1 MEISLG
7 SNLSAV
13 SAKNTTRRKV
23 SGVKKAAEKLS
34 SGLSINRS
42 ADNASGLAVS
52 EKMRAQI
59 RGLSQATV
67 NVNDGISLVQ
77 TADGAL
83 GETHAILQRMRE
95 LAVQAA
101 NGTYTDDDR
110 QAIQLEVDALK
121 SEVDRI
127 AQSTEFNNIKLLDG
141 TTQINV
147 TTAVNTN
154 EYGALY
160 GSVNHGLAIGGG
172 KVTVASSIAG
182 MYLEFT
188 TGASG
193 KGGENALWC
202 YDYVRTGGELTQ
214 HVKINLA
221 EGESYTDE
229 QIRKLI
235 DNASVPK
242 NFPAGIGKISF
253 SSETGI
259 ITAAECETYGLLIGE
274 KYQTISNDLSGTLV
288 GETKRYEIR
297 TKNVSKE
304 INVDWN
310 NTDTDCKADSAGNIS
325 LNPSV
330 SYSQSDIIEALKNA
344 GFFDNNNKTQD
355 GSAADDDGYMDNCY
369 VEVPAAGQT
378 KVNASYSEKYEQE
391 ITDYHCQGLTINAT
405 ALQYG
410 SYDECQADEEKYRQP
425 DSIDFFNTKALSGI
439 TVSVSALGDD
449 DPDILCEMNGDELS
463 ITIKDGYTTNDV
475 QSIISVAQG
484 FLNDNGYNYALSGQA
499 QFATVDP
506 SSKTENSDQKII
518 FKSGSSS
525 STITEP
531 GKRAIKRVG
540 TVAGERQVLGGSL
553 AGLGTVI
560 EGSSDTIRF
569 TAETY
574 GSSNN
579 NESLVSSIAISTD
592 AQAGNES
599 VSINGKNAV
608 IHLATGTDYSQQFI
622 KQLLDKSGLMYDVS
636 LSDDAAPDGD
646 KDGVIR
652 FTRSGTAY
660 AMPVSEG
667 QGVGISDVAN
677 ITEGITFQIGANGTE
692 DQQVTMETSDAGS
705 AALGVSDI
713 SVQTVDKANSAIY
726 DIDKAVNRVSMQ
738 RAKFGAMVNRL
749 EHTAINLTAANENL
763 TAAESTIRDTDMA
776 AITLEYTKENIL
788 QQASQA
794 MLAQANQQTQN
805 VLQLLN
811 F

>member
-1 MEISLG
+1 MGISLR
-7 SNLSAV
+7 SDLSAM

-101 NGTYTDDDR
+101 NGTYTDYDR

-141 TTQINV
+141 STQINV
-147 TTAVNTN
+147 TTAVNTD

-160 GSVNHGLAIGGG
+160 GSVNGGLAIGGG
-172 KVTVASSIAG
+172 KVTVASNIAG

-242 NFPAGIGKISF
+242 NFPVSTGKISF

-259 ITAAECETYGLLIGE
+259 ITAAECETYGLAAGE
-274 KYQTISNDLSGTLV
+274 THQKMSNDLTGTIV
-288 GETKRYEIR
+288 SDTKRYEIR
-297 TKNVSKE
+297 SKNVNKQ

-310 NTDTDCKADSAGNIS
+310 NTDSDCKAEASGNIS
-325 LNPSV
+325 LNPSA
-330 SYSQSDIIEALKNA
+330 SYSQSDIIEALKKA

-369 VEVPAAGQT
+369 VGVPVAGQT
-378 KVNASYSEKYEQE
+378 KVNASYVEKYEQE
-391 ITDYHCQGLTINAT
+391 ITEYHCQGLAINAT

-410 SYDECQADEEKYRQP
+410 SYDECQADEEKYKQP

-439 TVSVSALGDD
+439 SVSVSALGVD

-475 QSIISVAQG
+475 QSILSAAQQV
-484 FLNDNGYNYALSGQA
+484 LNDNGYNYTLSGEA
-499 QFATVDP
+499 QFVKIDP
-506 SSKTENSDQKII
+506 PSTTEVPDQKII
-518 FKSGSSS
+518 FKAGSSS

-540 TVAGERQVLGGSL
+540 TVPGERQVLSGSVS
-553 AGLGTVI
+553 GLGAAT

-569 TAETY
+569 TAGTY

-579 NESLVSSIAISTD
+579 NDMLASSIAISTD
-592 AQAGNES
+592 AEAGSES
-599 VSINGKNAV
+599 VSMTGKNAV

-622 KQLLDKSGLMYDVS
+622 RQLLEKSGLKYDVS
-636 LSDDAAPDGD
+636 LSDDVAPDGD
-646 KDGVIR
+646 KDGTVR
-652 FTRSGTAY
+652 FTRAGTVY
-660 AMPVSEG
+660 AMPVTEG
-667 QGVGISDVAN
+667 QGVGINDVAN
-677 ITEGITFQIGANGTE
+677 ITEGITFQIGANGTD

-705 AALGVSDI
+705 AALGISSV

-749 EHTAINLTAANENL
+749 EHSAINLTAANENL
-763 TAAESTIRDTDMA
+763 TAAESTIRDTNMA